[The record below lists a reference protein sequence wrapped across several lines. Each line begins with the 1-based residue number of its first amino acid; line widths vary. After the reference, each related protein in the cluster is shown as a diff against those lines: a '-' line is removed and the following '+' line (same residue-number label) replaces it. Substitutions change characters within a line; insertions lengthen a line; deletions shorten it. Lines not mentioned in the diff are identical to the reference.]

1 MADKTSVGILMMTMA
16 KEMKWESKKMSHRMR
31 KYFFVSRGDL
41 LFLGQSSSVS
51 QVLGRIKVS

>member
-1 MADKTSVGILMMTMA
+1 MADKTSVGISMMTMA

-31 KYFFVSRGDL
+31 NYFFVSRGDL